1 MPLMRGHTEFGLLVV
16 GDEILSAKRTDK
28 HLAHVA
34 ETLATRGMS
43 LAWYRVAGDGRR
55 GLSETLRQTQQ
66 QSLPVLCFGGIGAT
80 PDDNTRQAA
89 AEAFGCR
96 LEVHPEALAL
106 IEAQFGA
113 QARPNR
119 VRMAELPQDCL
130 LIPNPINR
138 IPGFTL
144 YEHHFFP
151 GFPNMAWPMLDW
163 VLETYYPWMKEKTAE
178 RSVQIRGA
186 PESSLYELMESL
198 SVRHGQAQLFSL
210 PHMGAD
216 SYIELGF
223 RGKEAVLRKAFADL
237 LAELNARKLRFEL
250 VRGE

>member
-1 MPLMRGHTEFGLLVV
+1 MHGRAEFGLLVV
-16 GDEILSAKRTDK
+16 GDEILSGKRADK
-28 HLAHVA
+28 HLARVI
-34 ETLATRGMS
+34 EELAARGMS
-43 LAWYRVAGDGRR
+43 LAWYRVAGDGCR
-55 GLSETLRQTQQ
+55 GLSETLCQTQQ
-66 QSLPVLCFGGIGAT
+66 QNLPVLCFGGIGAT

-89 AEAFGCR
+89 ADAFGCR
-96 LEVHPEALAL
+96 LEIHAEALAL

-113 QARPNR
+113 DARPNR
-119 VRMAELPQDCL
+119 VRMAELPEACL

-163 VLETYYPWMKEKTAE
+163 VLETYYPSMEEKTAE
-178 RSVQIRGA
+178 CSVQIRGT

-198 SVRHGQAQLFSL
+198 SVRHGRAQLFSL
-210 PHMGAD
+210 PHMGVD

-223 RGKEAVLRKAFADL
+223 RGKEAILKKAFAEL
-237 LAELNARKLRFEL
+237 LAELRARKLPFEL
-250 VRGE
+250 VGGD